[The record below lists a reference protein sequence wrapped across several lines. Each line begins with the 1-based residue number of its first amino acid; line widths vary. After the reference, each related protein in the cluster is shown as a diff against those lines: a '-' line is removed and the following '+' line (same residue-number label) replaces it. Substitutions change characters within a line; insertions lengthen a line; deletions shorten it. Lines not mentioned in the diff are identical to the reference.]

1 MGFKNEVICAPATAS
16 GGALSVVRLS
26 GDGSI
31 ELTDKMFRKASK
43 ASSNEVKG
51 SSNES
56 NDVKV
61 IEASKGS
68 AKRLAEA
75 SGNTLHYGD
84 ILEADGSVVDDV
96 VVSVFRAPHSFTGED
111 GVEISCHGSG
121 YIVQR
126 IIELAID
133 NGARMATAGEF
144 TTRAFMAGRIDLSQA
159 EAVADMIGVSDR
171 ATHRLAQMQ
180 MRGGYSER
188 LEEMRAELLRLGAL
202 LELELDFSE
211 EDVEFANRGEL
222 QELVS
227 RLITEIERLRES
239 FMLGNAI
246 KRGVAVAIV
255 GAPNA
260 GKSTL
265 LNRLLGEDRAMVSA
279 VAGTT
284 RDSIEECVAIDGIT
298 YRFIDTAGL
307 HESDDELERMGMERT
322 HKAMSRA
329 DIVIQ
334 LIDIEHIDE
343 SEPLAITDEQRL
355 IRALNKID
363 KASSVAALESAKA
376 GHSETIFISAKS
388 GEGVDELR
396 RELGEILNK
405 EQLYRGDLIV
415 SNTRH
420 YEHLTAAAE
429 SLHSVAESQRCN
441 LPSDLIASDLSYAL
455 EEIGAITG
463 AITNDDILDHIFSH
477 FCIGK

>member
-16 GGALSVVRLS
+16 GGALAVVRLS
-26 GDGSI
+26 GEGSI
-31 ELTDKMFRKASK
+31 ELSDKMFRK
-43 ASSNEVKG
+43 G
-51 SSNES
+51 
-56 NDVKV
+56 
-61 IEASKGS
+61 KGS

-75 SGNTLHYGD
+75 AGNTLHYGD

-111 GVEISCHGSG
+111 GVEISCHGSS

-126 IIELAID
+126 IIELALD

-188 LEEMRAELLRLGAL
+188 LEEMRAELLRLSAL

-227 RLITEIERLRES
+227 RLIAEIERLRES

-265 LNRLLGEDRAMVSA
+265 LNRLLGDDRAMVSA

-284 RDSIEECVAIDGIT
+284 RDSIEECTTIDGIT

-307 HESDDELERMGMERT
+307 HKSDDELERMGMERT
-322 HKAMSRA
+322 YKAMSRA

-334 LIDIEHIDE
+334 LIDIERIAE
-343 SEPLAITDEQRL
+343 SKPLEITDEQRL
-355 IRALNKID
+355 IRAVNKID
-363 KASSVAALESAKA
+363 KARGATALAALAARESERDEQY
-376 GHSETIFISAKS
+376 ETIFISAKS

-396 RELGEILNK
+396 KRLGEILNK

-455 EEIGAITG
+455 EEIGSITG